1 MILDRGVLSILLIL
15 LIEEERADAAIVAN
29 G

>member
-1 MILDRGVLSILLIL
+1 MILHRGVLSILLIL
-15 LIEEERADAAIVAN
+15 LIEEERADAASLAN

>member
-1 MILDRGVLSILLIL
+1 MILHRGVLSILLIL
-15 LIEEERADAAIVAN
+15 LIEEERADAANLAN

>member
-1 MILDRGVLSILLIL
+1 MILHRGVLSILLIL